1 MRRGVI
7 ALDRTVGTLI
17 ALSLLAAGA
26 LLIAWQYDELPSAP
40 DRITAGP
47 WTDPTGAEWWPWA
60 TGAAGVIAILFGLW
74 WLARHL
80 PRRVGGRFAL
90 PGGDRSGQLVA
101 DAHSAVD
108 AAAQALARTPGIRD
122 GSGQVVA
129 DRGQLVAELTCTI
142 EPTADLEVV
151 RAAAARIATELT
163 GVVGLPAIRTRI
175 RLRVAR
181 SDKTVAVARVI

>member
-7 ALDRTVGTLI
+7 ALDRAVGTVLG
-17 ALSLLAAGA
+17 LGLLAAGTA
-26 LLIAWQYDELPSAP
+26 LIAWRYGELAP
-40 DRITAGP
+40 TTVGP
-47 WTDPTGAEWWPWA
+47 ITDPTTSEWWPWA
-60 TGAAGVIAILFGLW
+60 TGAGGVLAILAGLG

-90 PGGDRSGQLVA
+90 PGGDRSGQLSA
-101 DAHSAVD
+101 DAHSTVD
-108 AAAQALARTPGIRD
+108 AAAQTLARTPGIRD

-142 EPTADLEVV
+142 EPTADLDAVQVAASRTAAELATVV
-151 RAAAARIATELT
+151 A
-163 GVVGLPAIRTRI
+163 LPTLHTRI

-181 SDKTVAVARVI
+181 TDKSTPLPRVT

>member
-7 ALDRTVGTLI
+7 ALDRAVGTVLG
-17 ALSLLAAGA
+17 LSLLTAGGA
-26 LLIAWQYDELPSAP
+26 LIAWRYGELPSE
-40 DRITAGP
+40 RLTAGP
-47 WTDPTGAEWWPWA
+47 FTDPTSAEWWPWA
-60 TGAAGVIAILFGLW
+60 TGAGGVLAILLGLW

-90 PGGDRSGQLVA
+90 PGGDRSGRLSA

-142 EPTADLEVV
+142 EPTADLDAVH
-151 RAAAARIATELT
+151 AAASRTAAELAT
-163 GVVGLPAIRTRI
+163 VVALPTLHTRI

-181 SDKTVAVARVI
+181 TDKSTPLPRVS

>member
-1 MRRGVI
+1 VI
-7 ALDRTVGTLI
+7 ALDRTAGTLI
-17 ALSLLAAGA
+17 ALSLLTTGAAM
-26 LLIAWQYDELPSAP
+26 IAWRYDRIPSAP
-40 DRITAGP
+40 DQLTAGP
-47 WTDPTGAEWWPWA
+47 LTDPTGAEWWPWA
-60 TGAAGVIAILFGLW
+60 TGAAGVVAILLGLW

-90 PGGDRSGQLVA
+90 PGGDRSGQLAA

-122 GSGQVVA
+122 GSGQIVA

-142 EPTADLEVV
+142 EPTADLQSVQ
-151 RAAAARIATELT
+151 AAAARTVAELAT
-163 GVVGLPAIRTRI
+163 VVALPTIRTRV

-181 SDKTVAVARVI
+181 SDKSTPPPRVS

>member
-7 ALDRTVGTLI
+7 ALDRVVGTLI
-17 ALSLLAAGA
+17 ALSLLAVGGA
-26 LLIAWQYDELPSAP
+26 MVAWQYGELPSAP
-40 DRITAGP
+40 DSITAGP
-47 WTDPTGAEWWPWA
+47 LTDPTGTEWWPWA
-60 TGAAGVIAILFGLW
+60 TGAGGVVAILFGLW

-90 PGGDRSGQLVA
+90 SGGDGSGKLVA

-122 GSGQVVA
+122 GSGHVVA

-142 EPTADLEVV
+142 EPTADLDQVH
-151 RAAAARIATELT
+151 AAAARTAAELAT
-163 GVVGLPAIRTRI
+163 VVALPKIRTRV

-181 SDKTVAVARVI
+181 TDKAVPVARVI

>member
-7 ALDRTVGTLI
+7 ALDRVAGTVV
-17 ALSLLAAGA
+17 ALGLLLAGGA
-26 LLIAWQYDELPSAP
+26 MLAWRYGELPS

-47 WTDPTGAEWWPWA
+47 WSAPTTAEWWPWA
-60 TGAAGVIAILFGLW
+60 TGAGGVVAILLGLW

-90 PGGDRSGQLVA
+90 PGGDRSGRLTA

-142 EPTADLEVV
+142 EPTADLDTVHSAAVRTAAELATVV
-151 RAAAARIATELT
+151 A
-163 GVVGLPAIRTRI
+163 LPTIHTRV

-181 SDKTVAVARVI
+181 TDKTTPLPRVS

>member
-7 ALDRTVGTLI
+7 ALDRAVGTVI
-17 ALSLLAAGA
+17 ALGLLLVGGA
-26 LLIAWQYDELPSAP
+26 MVAWRYGGLPSVP

-47 WTDPTGAEWWPWA
+47 TTAEWWPWA
-60 TGAAGVIAILFGLW
+60 TGAGGVVAILLGLW

-90 PGGDRSGQLVA
+90 PGGDRSGRLTA

-122 GSGQVVA
+122 GSGHVVA

-142 EPTADLEVV
+142 EPTADLATVHS
-151 RAAAARIATELT
+151 AAARTAAELAT
-163 GVVGLPAIRTRI
+163 VVALPGIHTRV

-181 SDKTVAVARVI
+181 TDKTAPVARVT

>member
-7 ALDRTVGTLI
+7 ALDRVAGTVV
-17 ALSLLAAGA
+17 ALGLLLAGGA
-26 LLIAWQYDELPSAP
+26 MLAWRYGVLPTAP

-47 WTDPTGAEWWPWA
+47 WTDPTTAEWWPWA
-60 TGAAGVIAILFGLW
+60 TGAGGVVAILLGLW

-80 PRRVGGRFAL
+80 PSRVGGRFAL
-90 PGGDRSGQLVA
+90 PGGDRSGRLTA

-142 EPTADLEVV
+142 EPTADLDTVH
-151 RAAAARIATELT
+151 AAAVRTAAELAT
-163 GVVGLPAIRTRI
+163 VVALPAIHTRV

-181 SDKTVAVARVI
+181 TDKTAPVARVI

>member
-7 ALDRTVGTLI
+7 ALDRLVGTLI
-17 ALSLLAAGA
+17 ALSLLVVGGAAV
-26 LLIAWQYDELPSAP
+26 AWQYGELPAAP

-47 WTDPTGAEWWPWA
+47 VSDPTGAEWWPWA
-60 TGAAGVIAILFGLW
+60 TGAAGVIAICFGLW

-90 PGGDRSGQLVA
+90 PGGDRSGKLVA

-108 AAAQALARTPGIRD
+108 AAAKALARTPGVRD

-129 DRGQLVAELTCTI
+129 DRGQLVAELTCTV
-142 EPTADLEVV
+142 EPTADLEAVH
-151 RAAAARIATELT
+151 AAAARTAADLAT
-163 GVVGLPAIRTRI
+163 VVALPKIHTRV

-181 SDKTVAVARVI
+181 SDRTTAVARVI